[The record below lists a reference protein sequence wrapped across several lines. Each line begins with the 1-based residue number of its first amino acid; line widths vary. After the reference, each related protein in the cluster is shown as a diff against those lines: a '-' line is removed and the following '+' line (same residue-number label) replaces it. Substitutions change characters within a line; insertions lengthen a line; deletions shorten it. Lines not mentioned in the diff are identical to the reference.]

1 MVYNIISIIS
11 ISWLWLE
18 IKPIQYYLITKNWY
32 IAELLTCWKCSTL
45 WFGIIY
51 TTYFYLKTYNYS
63 VEPSFQL
70 LDPLIASFIVSQLEK
85 INN

>member
-32 IAELLTCWKCSTL
+32 IAKLLTCWKCSTL

-51 TTYFYLKTYNYS
+51 CLLTNNLS
-63 VEPSFQL
+63 VESSFQL
-70 LDPLIASFIVSQLEK
+70 LDPLIAAFIVSQLEK

>member
-32 IAELLTCWKCSTL
+32 IVKLLTCWKCSTL

-51 TTYFYLKTYNYS
+51 C
-63 VEPSFQL
+63 L
-70 LDPLIASFIVSQLEK
+70 LTNNLTIDPLIASFIVSQIEK